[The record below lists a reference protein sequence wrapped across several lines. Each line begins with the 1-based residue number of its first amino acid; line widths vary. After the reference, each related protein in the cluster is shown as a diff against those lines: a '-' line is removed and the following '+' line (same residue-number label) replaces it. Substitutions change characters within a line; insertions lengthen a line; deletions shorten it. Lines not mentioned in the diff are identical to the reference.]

1 MNTALKRIARRA
13 AGVALWL
20 FCAALALVARLRRGR
35 QPYRPESVERI
46 LIIRL
51 DLIGDLL
58 FSIPAMRNTRQ
69 RFPNARLDVLVTPNT
84 APLLAECP
92 YVDHVYTLSADALT
106 HLPGIF
112 SWHRWRQAWRLI
124 QTLRARRYDLCLS
137 LYGVPAA
144 AISLLTGAP
153 QRAGFAGEAPKGAF
167 TLHAAGSRLPQ
178 DRHEAHCA
186 LAVAQAAGAA
196 AAPDHMVAWVSADDR
211 TWAQETLAAAAK
223 PETLW
228 VACGHGARN
237 GYAKIWP
244 RRHWVALI
252 DQLQRAGYRAVLVGG
267 PDEAGAAAQI
277 AARCAESPLVLT
289 GKTTLGQ
296 LAAVLAHCA
305 LMVGSDSG
313 PLHLA
318 AALGTRVV
326 GLYGPTS
333 WVRYG
338 PHGQPDAV
346 RRHPIFCSPCY
357 RPETGQPAVCRFGT
371 VECMEKLEPEQVL
384 AGESAAKGDA
394 AQ

>member
-1 MNTALKRIARRA
+1 MNTVIKHVARRA
-13 AGVALWL
+13 AGVVLWL
-20 FCAALALVARLRRGR
+20 FCAAVALVARIRHGR
-35 QPYRPESVERI
+35 CPYKPEKVERI

-58 FSIPAMRNTRQ
+58 FSIPAIRNTRR
-69 RFPNARLDVLVTPNT
+69 RFPDARLDVLVAPNT

-92 YVDHVYTLSADALT
+92 YVDQVYTLDAHTLT
-106 HLPGIF
+106 HLHGIF
-112 SWHRWRQAWRLI
+112 SVDQWRRAWRII
-124 QTLRARRYDLCLS
+124 QALRAQRYDLCLS
-137 LYGVPAA
+137 LYGAPAA
-144 AISLLTGAP
+144 TIGLLIGAP
-153 QRAGFAGEAPKGAF
+153 HRAGFADEAPPGSFSLK
-167 TLHAAGSRLPQ
+167 AAGSRLPQ

-186 LAVAQAAGAA
+186 LAVAQAAGAPA
-196 AAPDHMVAWVSADDR
+196 KPDRMEAWVSAADR
-211 TWAQETLAAAAK
+211 AWAEETLPTEDGA
-223 PETLW
+223 LW

-237 GYAKIWP
+237 GYAKRWP

-252 DQLQRAGYRAVLVGG
+252 DQLQQAGYRAVLVGG
-267 PDEAGAAAQI
+267 PDEANE
-277 AARCAESPLVLT
+277 AARIAQACKQPPLALT

-305 LMVGSDSG
+305 LMIGSDSG

-326 GLYGPTS
+326 GLYGPTN

-338 PHGQPDAV
+338 PFGQPDAV

-357 RPETGQPAVCRFGT
+357 RPETGQPATCRYGT
-371 VECMEKLEPEQVL
+371 VECMEKLEPAQVL
-384 AGESAAKGDA
+384 TGVPAAKGDA

>member
-1 MNTALKRIARRA
+1 MSASLKHVARRT

-20 FCAALALVARLRRGR
+20 ACAALALVARFRHGSKPY
-35 QPYRPESVERI
+35 QPENVERI

-58 FSIPAMRNTRQ
+58 FSIPAIRNTRR
-69 RFPNARLDVLVTPNT
+69 RFPDALLDVLVTPNT

-92 YVDHVYTLSADALT
+92 YVDRVHTLDAHTLT
-106 HLPGIF
+106 HFPGIF
-112 SWHRWRQAWRLI
+112 SPNRWRQAWRLI
-124 QTLRARRYDLCLS
+124 RALRARRYDLCLS
-137 LYGVPAA
+137 LYGAPAA
-144 AISLLTGAP
+144 TISLLSGAP
-153 QRAGFAGEAPKGAF
+153 HRAGFADEAPPGSFSLKV
-167 TLHAAGSRLPQ
+167 AGSRLPQ

-196 AAPDHMVAWVSADDR
+196 TTPDRMEAWVSAADR
-211 TWAQETLAAAAK
+211 TWAEATLPTASGA
-223 PETLW
+223 LW

-237 GYAKIWP
+237 GYAKRWP

-252 DQLQRAGYRAVLVGG
+252 DQLHQAGYRAVLVGG
-267 PDEAGAAAQI
+267 PDEADE
-277 AARCAESPLVLT
+277 AARIVQACKKPPLALT

-305 LMVGSDSG
+305 LMIGSDSG

-338 PHGQPDAV
+338 PFGQPDGV

-357 RPETGQPAVCRFGT
+357 RPETGQPATCRYGT
-371 VECMEKLEPEQVL
+371 VECMEKLEPRQVL
-384 AGESAAKGDA
+384 AGVPAAKGDA